1 MLIAIACALSLACGG
16 GGGGFVPQEGLT
28 VTFTPANAAPGA
40 MTISM
45 GQPTVIG
52 ESFQVP
58 IVVTGIDDFFG
69 AGFRVNFD
77 PATARFL
84 GYVSEIDTD
93 YFIEE
98 VGVNV
103 LIDAASGGNGVV
115 LITATRQQGGGGVY
129 VPGVTPA
136 APDNVLIVLNFR
148 ATGATAANAFTFSD
162 QEVRACDDGTMTC
175 PVVDPASLT
184 WSGGTMVAN

>member
-1 MLIAIACALSLACGG
+1 MVIAIVCALSLACGG

-28 VTFTPANAAPGA
+28 VTFTPDTPPPGN

-58 IVVTGIDDFFG
+58 IVVRNIDNFFG
-69 AGFRVNFD
+69 AAFHVNFD
-77 PATARFL
+77 AATARFL
-84 GYVSEIDTD
+84 GFVDELSTD

-98 VGVNV
+98 IGVTV
-103 LIDAASGGNGVV
+103 QIDAVSGGNGVV
-115 LITATRQQGGGGVY
+115 LVTATRQQGAGGLYVSGVSP
-129 VPGVTPA
+129 VI
-136 APDNVLIVLNFR
+136 PDNVLIILNFR
-148 ATGATAANAFTFSD
+148 ATGATAGNAFTFSN
-162 QEVRACDDGTMTC
+162 QEVRACNDATETC
-175 PVVDPASLT
+175 PVVNPVDLT

>member
-1 MLIAIACALSLACGG
+1 MVIASVCALPLACGG

-28 VTFTPANAAPGA
+28 VTFTPDAIPPGTMA
-40 MTISM
+40 IGM

-58 IVVTGIDDFFG
+58 IVVRGIDNFFG
-69 AGFRVNFD
+69 AAFHVNFD
-77 PATARFL
+77 PDTARFL
-84 GYVSEIDTD
+84 EYVDEAGED

-98 VGVNV
+98 IGVTV
-103 LIDAASGGNGVV
+103 LINAVSGGNGAVFV
-115 LITATRQQGGGGVY
+115 TATRQHGLDLEY
-129 VPGVTPA
+129 VSGATPA

-162 QEVRACDDGTMTC
+162 QEVRACDDGTETC
-175 PVVDPASLT
+175 PIVNPIDLT